1 MKAIALIS
9 GGLDSILAARLVN
22 SLGVEVIPLNF
33 KIPFC
38 KKDPVYNQDSLG
50 ACLNCVDISGEF
62 LKLLEN
68 PRHGFGSNMNPCIDC
83 KIMMLS
89 KARQL
94 LDKFGASFVIT
105 GEVLGQRPMSQNR
118 QALSVI
124 EKESGLEDLI
134 LRPLSARLL
143 PETIPEKQG
152 WVRRQDL
159 LNFSGRTRKP
169 QLELAGRLKIK
180 DYGQPAGGCLLTD
193 PRFSQR
199 LRELIAHKELN
210 ADNLELL
217 KVGRHLRISANTK
230 LAVGRNEKENQL
242 LADSAKEG
250 DYLFSPGA
258 DMAGPTSLG
267 RGEFDREL
275 IELSCALTCH
285 YCDLGLGAS
294 ADIFFFKKNNDTQ
307 KQNESSLNVLPAAE
321 NIVTGLRI

>member
-1 MKAIALIS
+1 
-9 GGLDSILAARLVN
+9 LVS

-38 KKDPVYNQDSLG
+38 KKDPAFDQGSLST
-50 ACLNCVDISGEF
+50 CLNRIDIGDEF

-68 PRHGFGSNMNPCIDC
+68 PRYGFGSNMNPCIDC
-83 KIMMLS
+83 KILMLS

-118 QALSVI
+118 QALSII
-124 EKESGLEDLI
+124 EKGAGLENLI

-143 PETIPEKQG
+143 PQTIPEKQG

-159 LNFSGRTRKP
+159 LNVSGRTRKP
-169 QLELAGRLKIK
+169 QLELALRLKIK

-199 LRELIAHKELN
+199 LRELITHKELN

-217 KVGRHLRISANTK
+217 KVGRHLRISTHTK
-230 LAVGRNEKENQL
+230 LAVGRNEKENQKL
-242 LADSAKEG
+242 CDMAKEG
-250 DYLFSPGA
+250 DYLFFPGL
-258 DMAGPTSLG
+258 DLAGPTSLG
-267 RGEFDREL
+267 RGEFGREL

-285 YCDLGLGAS
+285 YCDLGLEAS
-294 ADIFFFKKNNDTQ
+294 ADIFFFKKDNSAQ
-307 KQNESSLNVLPAAE
+307 KQSESSLNVLPAAE
-321 NIVTGLRI
+321 SIVTGLRI

>member
-1 MKAIALIS
+1 M
-9 GGLDSILAARLVN
+9 AARLVKG
-22 SLGVEVIPLNF
+22 LGVEVIPLNF

-38 KKDPVYNQDSLG
+38 KKAPVFDQDSLG
-50 ACLNCVDISGEF
+50 AGLNCVDIGDDF

-68 PRHGFGSNMNPCIDC
+68 PKHGFGSNMNPCIDC

-94 LDKFGASFVIT
+94 LDKFGASFVVT

-118 QALSVI
+118 LALSII

-152 WVRRQDL
+152 WLRRQDL

-169 QLELAGRLKIK
+169 QLELALRLKIK
-180 DYGQPAGGCLLTD
+180 EYGQPAGGCLLTD

-199 LRELIAHKELN
+199 LKELIAHKELN
-210 ADNLELL
+210 AGNLELL
-217 KVGRHLRISANTK
+217 KVGRHLRIAANAK
-230 LAVGRNEKENQL
+230 LIVGRNEKENQIL
-242 LADSAKEG
+242 CDSARNG
-250 DYLFSPGA
+250 DHLFSPGL

-267 RGEFDREL
+267 KGEFDRGL
-275 IELSCALTCH
+275 IELSCTLTCF
-285 YCDLGLGAS
+285 YCDLGKATS
-294 ADIFFFKKNNDTQ
+294 ADIFFFKKDFCAQ
-307 KQNESSLNVLPAAE
+307 KSSESSLSVSPAAE
-321 NIVTGLRI
+321 NIVSGLRI